1 MKKASGDEY
10 QRVDRTFAFI
20 DLSGF
25 TSFIGSEGDGAA
37 LDVLHEFKSTV
48 RQIAA
53 KKGVR
58 IAKWLGDGAMLVG
71 TEPERTV
78 EVVIEIEGVIDL
90 GRSPLKL
97 RAGIAK
103 GPVLLVEG
111 EDHIG
116 DAVNLA
122 SHLCD
127 IAKAHQVLAPASL
140 VSSLFV
146 NSEAEPVGDL
156 EVSGFAEPISVV
168 RLLPE
173 GGLVDD

>member
-1 MKKASGDEY
+1 MRNASGDEY

-25 TSFIGSEGDGAA
+25 TSFIDAEGDGAA
-37 LDVLHEFKSTV
+37 LDVLHAFKSSV

-78 EVVIEIEGVIDL
+78 EVIIEIEGVIDMS
-90 GRSPLKL
+90 GSPLKL

-122 SHLCD
+122 SRLCD
-127 IAKAHQVLAPASL
+127 IAESHQEIGRASCRER
-140 VSSLFV
+140 V
-146 NSEAEPVGDL
+146 
-156 EVSGFAEPISVV
+156 
-168 RLLPE
+168 
-173 GGLVDD
+173 